1 VVTFSA
7 IVADAGPLI
16 HLARINK
23 LDLLH
28 ALFKE
33 IYIPNAVKTETVDRG
48 KNQGYVD
55 AIAIEK
61 AISSGWVKV
70 AQIKPN
76 AENLAKEANIS
87 IGEAEAIILAKQ
99 METTK
104 LLIDDARARKIAQTL
119 GLKPHGTIYVLKLA
133 LVKKII
139 SKKEYRQSLQK
150 AINTGLYLT
159 TELYMQALKN
169 SSALERRL
177 NRRRRK

>member
-1 VVTFSA
+1 MVTFSA
-7 IVADAGPLI
+7 VVADAGPLI

-33 IYIPNAVKTETVDRG
+33 IHIPNAVKIETVDKG
-48 KNQGYVD
+48 KTQGYVD

-61 AISSGWVKV
+61 AASSGWIKV
-70 AQIKPN
+70 AQAKPN
-76 AENLAKEANIS
+76 AEKLAKEANIS

-104 LLIDDARARKIAQTL
+104 LLIDDARARRIAQTL

-139 SKKEYRQSLQK
+139 SKKEYKQSLQK
-150 AINTGLYLT
+150 AFNIGLYLT
-159 TELYMQALKN
+159 TELYMRAIKN
-169 SSALERRL
+169 ASAPERQSTRQ
-177 NRRRRK
+177 RQK

>member
-23 LDLLH
+23 LNLLH
-28 ALFKE
+28 ILFKE
-33 IYIPNAVKTETVDRG
+33 VHIPNAVKTETVDKG
-48 KNQGYVD
+48 KTQGYVD
-55 AIAIEK
+55 AITIEK

-70 AQIKPN
+70 AQVKSN

-87 IGEAEAIILAKQ
+87 IGEAEAIFLAKQ
-99 METTK
+99 MKTTK

-133 LVKKII
+133 LIKNII

-169 SSALERRL
+169 STAPERL
-177 NRRRRK
+177 LHRRKRK

>member
-1 VVTFSA
+1 MVTFSA
-7 IVADAGPLI
+7 TVADAGPLI
-16 HLARINK
+16 HLAHINK

-33 IYIPNAVKTETVDRG
+33 IHIPNAVKTETVDKGKTRG
-48 KNQGYVD
+48 YAD

-61 AISSGWVKV
+61 AISSGWIKV
-70 AQIKPN
+70 AQAKPD
-76 AENLAKEANIS
+76 AEELAREANIS

-104 LLIDDARARKIAQTL
+104 LLIDDARARKIAQAM

-139 SKKEYRQSLQK
+139 SKKEYTQSLRK
-150 AINTGLYLT
+150 ALNTGLYLT
-159 TELYMQALKN
+159 TELYLQALKN
-169 SSALERRL
+169 NKDDAETD
-177 NRRRRK
+177 